1 MATTYQDFNQARG
14 LLADKIGEIAWQL
27 PVNIVIQMLNEVL
40 GFGLGLQTA
49 KSGMGGDIGYE
60 SGRNLIPTVPMGE
73 HTQDAVEAITPT
85 IDFLNTP
92 FEAAGNIVEDLTGSK
107 MAGGATE
114 AITGWAGPTAALK
127 GLSTLRGSRSALG
140 ESLGKHVDIDLRPRN
155 DGLSRGVQAVAS
167 KVAGQKVTPS
177 YYGTGAYDR
186 GASKVESGMRATSS
200 ILQSIFNPKADAVMK
215 AHGLTPA
222 SIKRIHEYRDLLYR
236 AENPSNWEGSK
247 MPTKTQV
254 AHAEKVMIAE
264 LRKAFGLR
272 IKSGKP
278 VSPEMLQIV
287 EQYHPRLVKTDGVPT
302 LDDMR
307 EVLGDNIPDQYLAPL
322 VDDMSRTMVGDRPNI
337 VAYDGNPSQVAMSGP
352 VKRGT
357 LKGEN
362 TTELLTLQKSTYDMM
377 GDVWAHLMA
386 GHRFDPNL
394 KDLRE
399 RNWKKPG
406 DKGYDELVE
415 KYPEQGFNKETI
427 DNFFRVKAYMA
438 RKLAEHK
445 KTANPNIYSEGLNTR
460 MVDIDGQEFLVYR
473 VVSQSD
479 NPLLANTPATIL
491 LNPRTGVSRILQY
504 DELDLTVKALTEAGY
519 PNRFHTVN
527 YGKFIYDDAKL
538 KRAGVGKTFEPE
550 EIEFTPVDRVTREA
564 AIDAAR
570 DTPYIGETAAR
581 GLLPVAELTTEQL
594 RKRKDEDSQARNV
607 Y

>member
-1 MATTYQDFNQARG
+1 MATTYQDFNQARAT
-14 LLADKIGEIAWQL
+14 LADKVGEIAWQL
-27 PVNIVIQMLNEVL
+27 PVNIVINMLNELL
-40 GFGLGLQTA
+40 GFGLGTQTA
-49 KSGMGGDIGYE
+49 KSGMGGDVGYE
-60 SGRNLIPTVPMGE
+60 AGRNLIPTVPMGE
-73 HTQDAVEAITPT
+73 HTQGAVEAITPT

-114 AITGWAGPTAALK
+114 FITGWAGPTAAVK
-127 GLSTLRGSRSALG
+127 GLSTLKGSRSALG

-155 DGLSRGVQAVAS
+155 DGLSRGIQTVAS
-167 KVAGQKVTPS
+167 TVARQDITPS
-177 YYGTGAYDR
+177 YYGTGRFDR
-186 GASKVESGMRATSS
+186 GASKAESAIRGTSS

-236 AENPSNWEGSK
+236 AENPTNWEGSK
-247 MPTKTQV
+247 MPTKSQI

-264 LRKAFGLR
+264 LRKAYGLR
-272 IKSGKP
+272 LKSGKP

-302 LDDMR
+302 IEQMR
-307 EVLGDNIPDQYLAPL
+307 EVLGDNIPEQYLIPL
-322 VDDMSRTMVGDRPNI
+322 IDDMARTMVGDRPNI

-352 VKRGT
+352 GKRGT
-357 LKGEN
+357 IKGEN

-377 GDVWAHLMA
+377 GDAWAHLMA
-386 GHRFDPNL
+386 GDRFNPKL
-394 KDLRE
+394 KNLRE
-399 RNWKKPG
+399 VDWKKPG
-406 DKGYDELVE
+406 DKGYDELVR
-415 KYPEQGFNKETI
+415 KYPEQGFNEDTLRH
-427 DNFFRVKAYMA
+427 FFGVKADMS
-438 RKLAEHK
+438 RKLAIHK
-445 KTANPNIYSEGLNTR
+445 KTANPNNYSEGLNIN
-460 MVDIDGQEFLVYR
+460 MVDVNGQEFLVYR

-519 PNRFHTVN
+519 PNRFHTVS

-538 KRAGVGKTFEPE
+538 KKAGVGKTFEPE

-564 AIDAAR
+564 GIDAAM
-570 DTPYIGETAAR
+570 DVPYTGETSAR
-581 GLLPVAELTTEQL
+581 GFLPVAELTTEQL
-594 RKRKDEDSQARNV
+594 RKRDEDSQARNI